1 MVRDL
6 SSYDKISIGEIVVY
20 SFFLIGA
27 ILLCIKHGITRSA
40 GWRFLIILALAR
52 LIGSGMEL
60 ATINDPTNKN
70 LYIGW
75 LVLNGVGFGPLIL
88 MLLGL
93 LSRLFESINRQG
105 HVVVKPLYLRA
116 IQLLMLVAMIL
127 LIVGGT
133 NGNYSTVNGKPKVS
147 YPTESKV
154 GVILMVVVL
163 ALLIFETFIVFRNQG
178 YISQG
183 EHRILVAVAACLP
196 FVIVRLI
203 YTCYLIL
210 GNKSQNVWLYLG
222 AGVIMEMV
230 VALICEVVGFSLQK
244 APPKPEKNQ
253 VELESNHV

>member
-1 MVRDL
+1 MGRDL
-6 SSYDKISIGEIVVY
+6 TSYDKISIGEIVIY
-20 SFFLIGA
+20 SFILVGA
-27 ILLCIKHGITRSA
+27 IFLCIKHGISRSA

-52 LIGSGMEL
+52 LIGPAMEL
-60 ATINDPTNKN
+60 ATINDPTNQS

-93 LSRLFESINRQG
+93 LSRSFESINRQG
-105 HVVVKPLYLRA
+105 HVVVKPLYLRV

-133 NGNYSTVNGKPKVS
+133 TGKYTIVNGKPKID

-163 ALLIFETFIVFRNQG
+163 VLLILETLIVFRNQG
-178 YISQG
+178 YVSQG
-183 EHRILVAVAACLP
+183 EHRILVAVAASIP

-210 GNKSQNVWLYLG
+210 GNHSQSVWLYLG
-222 AGVIMEMV
+222 AGVIMEMI

-244 APPKPEKNQ
+244 APPKPEKLEL
-253 VELESNHV
+253 ELESNRV